1 MKKKIFAIAFI
12 AFSSITSQLLAQD
25 AISKS
30 SGYNLKK
37 AVKCRVISTDDGSSI
52 IFDNGSVNQREAGS
66 GMATGKRQYQPLS
79 IRKEFSVSST
89 DNVVTEIK
97 SPRDVASGQ
106 ATGKRMHKPLTITK
120 ELDKSTP
127 LILNGV
133 SSPDA
138 SGDLMSGQGSGK
150 VSVQDIHFTI
160 KSNGKVRNLSV
171 VDGECDLP
179 TDCPNG
185 ECTLTA
191 SWSWGMSQSGKTKR
205 CSVDFLLEIEDG
217 VCHAINTK
225 GTGATRDN

>member
-1 MKKKIFAIAFI
+1 MKNKIFAIAFI

-25 AISKS
+25 ATSKS
-30 SGYNLKK
+30 SGYDLKK
-37 AVKCRVISTDDGSSI
+37 AVKCRVITTDDGSSI
-52 IFDNGSVNQREAGS
+52 IFDTEDVTKREAGS
-66 GMATGKRQYQPLS
+66 GMATGKRQYQPLI
-79 IRKEFSVSST
+79 IRKEFSISSS
-89 DNVVTEIK
+89 DNAVTEIK

-127 LILNGV
+127 LILNRV

-138 SGDLMSGQGSGK
+138 SSGQGSGK
-150 VSVQDIHFTI
+150 VSIQDIHFVI
-160 KSNGKVRNLSV
+160 KSNGKIRNLSV

-225 GTGATRDN
+225 GTGATR